1 MPLFDLD
8 IKHDEK
14 YLKKVDIP
22 QYLPSET
29 KPTIKELCS
38 DDKTYKLVEEIK
50 KSNINE
56 EEKQFL
62 IKAAQRHLVFNYS
75 KIADYYAHSDKEMQK
90 LMEKSGLVIIDI
102 NDAIANGYV
111 KLNNELKRLIEEAN
125 DAK

>member
-8 IKHDEK
+8 IEHDEK
-14 YLKKVDIP
+14 YLRKVNIP

-29 KPTIKELCS
+29 KPRIEELCN

-50 KSNINE
+50 NSNLPEN
-56 EEKQFL
+56 EKQFL
-62 IKAAQRHLVFNYS
+62 IKSAQRHLVFNYS
-75 KIADYYAHSDKEMQK
+75 KIADYYAHSNKEMQE

-111 KLNNELKRLIEEAN
+111 KLNTELKKLILEASN
-125 DAK
+125 EK